1 MAGCHARPFHRPYPE
16 GWAVSCLL
24 VLGGAR
30 SGKSR
35 HAEQLASGEKCYIA
49 TAEAV
54 DGEMRQRIEHHKV
67 QRGSGWTTVEA
78 PLDLAGALQQIDE
91 KTRFILID
99 CLTVWIGNLMHH
111 GKDVVEEVERL
122 ATTIEAAKGRV
133 VVVSNEVGQ
142 GIVPENAMARRFR
155 DLQGLCN
162 QRIAAV
168 ADEVV
173 LVVAGIPMTI
183 KKAKRPAGKKQKAA
197 SGLRRKA

>member
-1 MAGCHARPFHRPYPE
+1 M
-16 GWAVSCLL
+16 SSLL
-24 VLGGAR
+24 VMGGAR

-35 HAEQLASGEKCYIA
+35 YAEQMASGEKYYIA
-49 TAEAV
+49 TAEAF
-54 DGEMRQRIEHHKV
+54 DQEMRDRIAQHKSL
-67 QRGSGWTTVEA
+67 RGSGWTTAEA
-78 PLDLAGALQQIDE
+78 PLDIVDALQRVDQ
-91 KTRFILID
+91 KVRFILID
-99 CLTVWIGNLMHH
+99 CLTMWIGNLMHH
-111 GKDVVEEVERL
+111 DRNVAEEVEKL
-122 ATTIEAAKGRV
+122 AKTLAAAKGRI

-155 DLQGLCN
+155 DFQGLCN

-197 SGLRRKA
+197 SGPRRKV